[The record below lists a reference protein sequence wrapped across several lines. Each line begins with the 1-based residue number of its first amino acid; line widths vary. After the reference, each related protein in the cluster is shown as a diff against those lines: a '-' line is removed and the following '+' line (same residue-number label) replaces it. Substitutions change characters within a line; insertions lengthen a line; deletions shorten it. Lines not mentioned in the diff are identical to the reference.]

1 MRYTASFS
9 FDADDFASARRIA
22 RQMRNALRGS
32 GRGEEFDSDDYADL
46 GVKLLKLRD
55 PEAAGTSTSTDTDT
69 GATPVNLSQMSATP
83 VTPVRGMAEITV
95 RGSLA
100 AVGAVLS
107 GLDNGLDD
115 EIVWEVKPAT
125 R

>member
-1 MRYTASFS
+1 MRHTASFS

-22 RQMRNALRGS
+22 RQMRNTLRGS
-32 GRGEEFDSDDYADL
+32 GRGVEFDSDNYADL

-55 PEAAGTSTSTDTDT
+55 PEAAGTSAD
-69 GATPVNLSQMSATP
+69 ATPVNLAAVSQVSAVP
-83 VTPVRGMAEITV
+83 ATPVRGMAEITV

-115 EIVWEVKPAT
+115 EVVWEVSPAT

>member
-22 RQMRNALRGS
+22 RQMRNALRGH

-55 PEAAGTSTSTDTDT
+55 PEAAGTSAD
-69 GATPVNLSQMSATP
+69 ATPVNLAAVSQVSAAP
-83 VTPVRGMAEITV
+83 ATPVRGMAEITV